1 MPMAMHM
8 AYMRADSHAF
18 VTISGSHNVVAMGGE
33 RAWEARIA
41 SGFVMAAG
49 HIVPALVGILEK

>member
-1 MPMAMHM
+1 MLM